1 MHVLILHIVLRSVAC
16 CLSQYMLDLDMVKML
31 PRAYDDFIR
40 CFKLPSILPG
50 GSNCLMNAVS
60 CQCALFFPLHRV
72 LKTHHDMLN
81 VTERSILMVDHL
93 WAPTFTSPRVGLGCI
108 SFFC

>member
-1 MHVLILHIVLRSVAC
+1 MPVLRLHVVLMSMAC

-40 CFKLPSILPG
+40 CFKVPSILPG

-60 CQCALFFPLHRV
+60 CQYALFFS
-72 LKTHHDMLN
+72 T
-81 VTERSILMVDHL
+81 
-93 WAPTFTSPRVGLGCI
+93 TSC
-108 SFFC
+108 S

>member
-1 MHVLILHIVLRSVAC
+1 MRVVRLHGLLMSVAC
-16 CLSQYMLDLDMVKML
+16 CLCQYMLDLDMVKML

-60 CQCALFFPLHRV
+60 C
-72 LKTHHDMLN
+72 
-81 VTERSILMVDHL
+81 
-93 WAPTFTSPRVGLGCI
+93 
-108 SFFC
+108 